1 MKTRGKRRTKRK
13 ICAADR
19 ALIIFCYTCVFLVV
33 AVTFVPF
40 WELAATSL
48 CTRADA
54 ARSGIRLFTA
64 NPTLDAYRQVLSSKN
79 IWNSAWNSVVRVV
92 LGTVISV
99 GLTALTAYPL
109 SKADFIGVK
118 FFTVAILF
126 TMVFSG
132 GLIPSYFLITKTLHM
147 TDSIWSMILP
157 GVVGAYNLI
166 IMRNFLRSIPQSLE
180 DAARIDGAGELYV
193 WWRIVMPLSKPVLAT
208 VALWKAV
215 DHWNAYFDCLLY
227 IRDQSKFVL
236 QILLRR
242 VLVEQQ
248 MAMLQEG
255 FMMDMTSKPTE
266 ATVRAAL
273 ILISTLPIVLV
284 YPFLQKYFMQGIML
298 GGVKE

>member
-157 GVVGAYNLI
+157 GAVGPYNLI

-208 VALWKAV
+208 VALLKAV
-215 DHWNAYFDCLLY
+215 DHWNADFDCLLY

>member
-157 GVVGAYNLI
+157 GAVGAYNLI

-284 YPFLQKYFMQGIML
+284 YPCLQKYFMQGIML